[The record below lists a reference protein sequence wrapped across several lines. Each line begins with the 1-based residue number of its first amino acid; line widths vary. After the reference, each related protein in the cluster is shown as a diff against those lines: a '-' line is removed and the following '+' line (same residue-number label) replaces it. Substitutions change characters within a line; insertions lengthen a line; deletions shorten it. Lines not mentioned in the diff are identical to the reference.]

1 MNKKRRRRENIAGYS
16 FILPALTCL
25 ITFTFVPMVLSLYYG
40 LTDYNGAK
48 GPFFVGL
55 RNFRLLFKDPA
66 VIAAIKNTLLY
77 VVISVPVQTVISLVL
92 AAILAAH
99 FQNRFGNFVRSTLFV
114 PVVCSASVV
123 ATVWYIMFTNDPDGP
138 VNVFT
143 SLFGFPAR
151 NWLGKM
157 GTAFLAITFVNIWKG
172 VGYYLVIFYAGIM
185 DVPRTLFEAA
195 EVDGA
200 TKFQQFLHITL
211 PSLKPITYLV
221 VTLCSISSFKIFD
234 ISFTMTAGGPGYAT
248 TTLVHRIYIEAFK
261 NYKFGYASAVAMVM
275 LVIIVILTI
284 LERRAF
290 REQVN

>member
-143 SLFGFPAR
+143 SMFGFPAR

-172 VGYYLVIFYAGIM
+172 VGYYRKNLV
-185 DVPRTLFEAA
+185 P
-195 EVDGA
+195 
-200 TKFQQFLHITL
+200 TL
-211 PSLKPITYLV
+211 PLHFLK
-221 VTLCSISSFKIFD
+221 
-234 ISFTMTAGGPGYAT
+234 
-248 TTLVHRIYIEAFK
+248 
-261 NYKFGYASAVAMVM
+261 SAV
-275 LVIIVILTI
+275 
-284 LERRAF
+284 
-290 REQVN
+290 